1 MSFLTIMRASPVA
14 VIEALAA
21 GVAVVVTD
29 VGGVRGLIGECAS
42 VKKASRFTGQGL
54 RNADRRSIRP

>member
-29 VGGVRGLIGECAS
+29 VGGGG
-42 VKKASRFTGQGL
+42 G
-54 RNADRRSIRP
+54 